1 MVAVDSGLRGKSSV
15 DMFGLWFRLPRDGG
29 FVPPAVRMV
38 VLSRSHIDK
47 LFGKDGG
54 LNPACVFRARMVI

>member
-1 MVAVDSGLRGKSSV
+1 MMRPGK
-15 DMFGLWFRLPRDGG
+15 DGG
-29 FVPPAVRMV
+29 IVPLAQCVNCYAGMV

-54 LNPACVFRARMVI
+54 LNPACVFRARMVV